1 MNGSISTETFNLIK
15 FVNKR
20 IILFNC
26 KLHKKE
32 IEEIHAI
39 EIKNKNYTGIQFN
52 MRREKE
58 NSTQLLKYFHF
69 FIQHSSILVYFD
81 PNDFKILQHSLKK
94 QNLRISL
101 ESFCL
106 QVSLT
111 IFNFKNIFKELY
123 PNVDFI
129 DIQSMMEYLD
139 ISLENENF
147 TNFNSNLFQQFIF
160 MLELYSKC
168 KFKNENSILFLFQT
182 CDEGE
187 LEKFF
192 SKAKVKVV
200 LSMKPYTDF
209 QDLILKFDKTPCL
222 GLETLCDIDQ
232 IIKRFK

>member
-1 MNGSISTETFNLIK
+1 VTFFSSQRNQFTFIDQSNICPPSFRFSMNGSISTETFNLIK

-20 IILFNC
+20 IILFNF

-58 NSTQLLKYFHF
+58 NSNQLLKYFHS

-81 PNDFKILQHSLKK
+81 PNDFKILKHSLKK

-111 IFNFKNIFKELY
+111 ILI
-123 PNVDFI
+123 
-129 DIQSMMEYLD
+129 SR
-139 ISLENENF
+139 ISLKNCIQMLI
-147 TNFNSNLFQQFIF
+147 SLIF
-160 MLELYSKC
+160 S
-168 KFKNENSILFLFQT
+168 
-182 CDEGE
+182 
-187 LEKFF
+187 
-192 SKAKVKVV
+192 
-200 LSMKPYTDF
+200 
-209 QDLILKFDKTPCL
+209 
-222 GLETLCDIDQ
+222 
-232 IIKRFK
+232 R